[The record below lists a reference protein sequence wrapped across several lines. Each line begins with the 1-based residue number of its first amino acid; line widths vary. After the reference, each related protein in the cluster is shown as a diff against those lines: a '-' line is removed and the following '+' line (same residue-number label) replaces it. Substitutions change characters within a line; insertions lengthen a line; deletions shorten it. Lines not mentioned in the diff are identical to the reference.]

1 MEQPG
6 KFEIR
11 ESGYVDAAYADK
23 ENFMTINETEAF
35 TETGRNI
42 ETQGINM
49 IPRLL
54 ARLWYEDE
62 AQGLVEYVLILALV
76 AFAAVAGMSS
86 LATSINSAFAKVGT
100 YLGKY
105 IS

>member
-1 MEQPG
+1 LRFA
-6 KFEIR
+6 K
-11 ESGYVDAAYADK
+11 ADTSKQRNAEK
-23 ENFMTINETEAF
+23 ENIMTINGTEVFPGDGHA
-35 TETGRNI
+35 I
-42 ETQGINM
+42 ETQEINT

-54 ARLWYEDE
+54 ARLWREDG